1 VQTPAT
7 ARKPKIFICGSSQY
21 IYVHSFIRRNA
32 MNWLTKLLGQ
42 KEKSGSVAKSRLQM
56 VLVHDRS
63 QISPGLMEQIKD
75 DIIEV
80 IARHLAIDPDNVE
93 VNLTSTQT
101 ESRLVAEIPLKP
113 NGRRKSTAYSLE

>member
-1 VQTPAT
+1 
-7 ARKPKIFICGSSQY
+7 
-21 IYVHSFIRRNA
+21 
-32 MNWLTKLLGQ
+32 MNWLTKIFGQ

-80 IARHLAIDPDNVE
+80 IARHLAIDPENVE
-93 VNLTSTQT
+93 INLTSTQT
-101 ESRLVAEIPLKP
+101 ESRLVAEIPLRL
-113 NGRRKSTAYSLE
+113 NDRRQKAAYSLE

>member
-1 VQTPAT
+1 MT
-7 ARKPKIFICGSSQY
+7 
-21 IYVHSFIRRNA
+21 
-32 MNWLTKLLGQ
+32 WLTKLFGQ

-63 QISPGLMEQIKD
+63 QISPGLLEQIKD

-80 IARHLAIDPDNVE
+80 IARHLAIDPDHVE

-101 ESRLVAEIPLKP
+101 ESRLVAEIPLRP
-113 NGRRKSTAYSLE
+113 NGRRQTTTYSLE